1 MKGDLLNN
9 DTIIAPITSLNGGSV
24 HLIRISGENAI
35 PFTNRFFSKD
45 ILESRGNRFFYGQL
59 VNEQNKHIDN
69 VVVFVYRKPHSYTG
83 EDVVEISCH
92 ANIII
97 TEKILELFIRQGCRY
112 AEPGEFTK
120 RAFLN
125 GRMDLVQAESVA
137 ALIAAKSDQALENAL
152 NQLDGK
158 FSEELK
164 KIRKNIID
172 SLSLLE
178 LNLDFAEEDIEIIN
192 DREILKLLN
201 QTERKI
207 SEFLKSYN
215 QGKLLQN
222 GVKVLITGKPN
233 VGKSSLMNA
242 LLEKDRVL
250 VSEIPGTT
258 RDVIHDEIFL
268 DNILV
273 KFLDTAG
280 IRYSGDHLEQEGV
293 KRAKKLYREADI
305 ILMVFDL
312 SQPFSEE
319 DFDLLKLAKK
329 YAKKTILVGNK
340 IDLGKNPSNKKFF
353 EEDEQLIEISAKKK
367 KNIAQIKK
375 AIKDKIHYSDTNE
388 LFLNNER
395 QYKKL
400 KEIRKAI
407 GSARKALKNNLGHE
421 FVSMEL
427 RQIIDILA
435 ELTGEVTN
443 EDILNN
449 IFSQFCIGK

>member
-207 SEFLKSYN
+207 
-215 QGKLLQN
+215 
-222 GVKVLITGKPN
+222 
-233 VGKSSLMNA
+233 
-242 LLEKDRVL
+242 
-250 VSEIPGTT
+250 
-258 RDVIHDEIFL
+258 
-268 DNILV
+268 
-273 KFLDTAG
+273 
-280 IRYSGDHLEQEGV
+280 
-293 KRAKKLYREADI
+293 
-305 ILMVFDL
+305 
-312 SQPFSEE
+312 
-319 DFDLLKLAKK
+319 
-329 YAKKTILVGNK
+329 
-340 IDLGKNPSNKKFF
+340 
-353 EEDEQLIEISAKKK
+353 
-367 KNIAQIKK
+367 
-375 AIKDKIHYSDTNE
+375 
-388 LFLNNER
+388 
-395 QYKKL
+395 
-400 KEIRKAI
+400 
-407 GSARKALKNNLGHE
+407 
-421 FVSMEL
+421 
-427 RQIIDILA
+427 
-435 ELTGEVTN
+435 
-443 EDILNN
+443 
-449 IFSQFCIGK
+449 